1 MVLVD
6 EAYHHYV
13 DSPDYESVVPLVKSQ
28 PRLIVARTFSKIYG
42 LAGARLGYAVAQPE
56 VIEKLASQAAF
67 DTVNIF
73 AVAAGRASLADPA
86 WAADG
91 KRRNAAT
98 RAHVV
103 GELSK
108 RGYTTIPSQ
117 ANFIMFETRKPVKPL
132 IAALKDRGVEVGRL
146 FPALPTH
153 LRVTIGRPDDMERF
167 LTAFSAVV
175 A

>member
-1 MVLVD
+1 MDRRGVAAEPEEPRGRIRRTRLMMLAAALIMSVYIVGSVLV
-6 EAYHHYV
+6 V
-13 DSPDYESVVPLVKSQ
+13 TL
-28 PRLIVARTFSKIYG
+28 LIPA
-42 LAGARLGYAVAQPE
+42 E
-56 VIEKLASQAAF
+56 AF

-73 AVAAGRASLADPA
+73 AVAAGRTSLADAA

-98 RAHVV
+98 RAHVA
-103 GELSK
+103 GELAR
-108 RGYTTIPSQ
+108 RGFTVIPSQ

-132 IAALKDRGVEVGRL
+132 IAALKERGVEVGRL

-167 LTAFSAVV
+167 LSAFAAVV